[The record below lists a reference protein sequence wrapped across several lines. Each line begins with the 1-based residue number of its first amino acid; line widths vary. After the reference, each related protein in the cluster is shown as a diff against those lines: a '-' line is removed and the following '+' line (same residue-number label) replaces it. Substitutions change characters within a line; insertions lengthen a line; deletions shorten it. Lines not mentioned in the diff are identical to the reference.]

1 MQRHCVNLTETIRC
15 CPYNVKVDEFGE
27 STLMKRPG
35 QPLELAEAYVFFA
48 WERASSYITGQCIH
62 INGGDYISS

>member
-1 MQRHCVNLTETIRC
+1 M
-15 CPYNVKVDEFGE
+15 KVDEFGE